1 MLNCL
6 LRCVKKLDQLLML
19 LIGEKVKV
27 ILCDLTLSALNR
39 ETLDEYFN
47 SVVRDNILKESLSRY
62 LILFVH

>member
-6 LRCVKKLDQLLML
+6 LRCVKKLDQLLTL
-19 LIGEKVKV
+19 LIGEQVKV